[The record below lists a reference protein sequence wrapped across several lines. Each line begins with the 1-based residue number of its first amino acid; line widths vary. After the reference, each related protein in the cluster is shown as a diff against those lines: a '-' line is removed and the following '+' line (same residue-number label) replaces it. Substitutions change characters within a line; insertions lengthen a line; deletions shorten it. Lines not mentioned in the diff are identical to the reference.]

1 MQPWGWLPAGQDTH
15 RAPWVWVCTA
25 LGRAGWEAESSG
37 QAGPERPGGAQSRG
51 VQGAGAQL
59 ASPYHGKGGPLS
71 AACAIVWPA

>member
-15 RAPWVWVCTA
+15 WAPWVWVCTA